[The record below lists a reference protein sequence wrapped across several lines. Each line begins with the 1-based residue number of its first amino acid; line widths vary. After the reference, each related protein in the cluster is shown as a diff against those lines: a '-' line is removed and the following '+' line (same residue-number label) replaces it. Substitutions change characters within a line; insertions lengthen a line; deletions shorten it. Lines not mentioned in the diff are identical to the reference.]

1 MARSEFSG
9 SAHAHAR
16 VQASNVS
23 PTARIQATQARA
35 PLGTG
40 AVLRGIWGLRER
52 ERERERKREREKE
65 RKREMSATRVGISSP
80 LGAEKE
86 EEIASVASL
95 LLVAMP
101 GAPSSFCSEKH
112 VSNMTHQCE

>member
-52 ERERERKREREKE
+52 EREREKERKREREKE
-65 RKREMSATRVGISSP
+65 RDERHTCRDIFATWS
-80 LGAEKE
+80 
-86 EEIASVASL
+86 
-95 LLVAMP
+95 
-101 GAPSSFCSEKH
+101 
-112 VSNMTHQCE
+112 